1 MNSKI
6 KYKIRKATISD
17 KIYFNRDDILDIPFQ
32 DFRYVLFN
40 YNLGDTF
47 YSTLEYDEET
57 GMCSVPS
64 GSWHKLEILELE
76 DLRANT
82 DKQSWSFKGGLRAEQ
97 QSVADKLLQN
107 NKLYSGLIKADCGW
121 GKTYLGTYLIGNY
134 KKPTIIICHTK
145 LLAYQWLD
153 AIKELIDV
161 DEVGFIGDGKESI
174 KPITIAIYK
183 SLLTR
188 LDKVLDQ
195 FEVLFVDEAHL
206 CPAETFSRAVNGVNA
221 RVKIALSATPTRK
234 DGLHIILPDFFGPN
248 RIIAENVDKLSA
260 SVQLVQTQV
269 PFRVINPNRD
279 WTRQLT
285 KLAKTTSYLDLIA
298 QVARDKIAHGRCPL
312 ILSERIEMLEDLQ
325 SRIPNSVLLVGSTKN
340 DQREDILKNA
350 GTKYSAILSTKIFDE
365 GISCHRLDTLMFT
378 CPGNN
383 YAKLEQRIG
392 RILRRHPDKKD
403 PLIIDF
409 WLTGPIV
416 YNQQQGR
423 LEWYRKQ
430 NYEILEN

>member
-174 KPITIAIYK
+174 KPITIAI
-183 SLLTR
+183 SICR
-188 LDKVLDQ
+188 
-195 FEVLFVDEAHL
+195 
-206 CPAETFSRAVNGVNA
+206 
-221 RVKIALSATPTRK
+221 
-234 DGLHIILPDFFGPN
+234 
-248 RIIAENVDKLSA
+248 
-260 SVQLVQTQV
+260 
-269 PFRVINPNRD
+269 
-279 WTRQLT
+279 
-285 KLAKTTSYLDLIA
+285 
-298 QVARDKIAHGRCPL
+298 
-312 ILSERIEMLEDLQ
+312 
-325 SRIPNSVLLVGSTKN
+325 
-340 DQREDILKNA
+340 
-350 GTKYSAILSTKIFDE
+350 
-365 GISCHRLDTLMFT
+365 
-378 CPGNN
+378 
-383 YAKLEQRIG
+383 
-392 RILRRHPDKKD
+392 
-403 PLIIDF
+403 
-409 WLTGPIV
+409 
-416 YNQQQGR
+416 
-423 LEWYRKQ
+423 
-430 NYEILEN
+430 

>member
-17 KIYFNRDDILDIPFQ
+17 KIYFNKQDILDIPFH

-47 YSTLEYDEET
+47 FSTLEYDEET

-64 GSWHKLEILELE
+64 GSWHKLDILELE

-82 DKQSWSFKGGLRAEQ
+82 DVQEWAFKGKLKTEQ

-107 NKLYSGLIKADCGW
+107 NKLYSGLVKADCGW
-121 GKTYLGTYLIGNY
+121 GKTYLGTYLIGTY

-153 AIKELIDV
+153 SIKELIDV
-161 DEVGFIGDGKESI
+161 EEVGFIGDGKESI

-188 LDKVLDQ
+188 LDKVMDQ

-221 RVKIALSATPTRK
+221 RVKIALSATPIRK

-260 SVQLVQTQV
+260 TVQVIQTDI

-285 KLAKTTSYLDLIA
+285 KLAKNSSYLDLIA
-298 QVARDKIAHGRCPL
+298 KTARDKISHGRCPL
-312 ILSERIEMLEDLQ
+312 IVSERIEMLEELQ
-325 SRIPNSVLLVGSTKN
+325 SRIPGSVLLVGSTKN
-340 DQREDILKNA
+340 AQREDILKNA

-392 RILRRHPDKKD
+392 RILRKHPDKKD

-416 YNQQQGR
+416 YNQQKGR

-430 NYEILEN
+430 NYETIEN

>member
-82 DKQSWSFKGGLRAEQ
+82 DKQSWSFKGGLRSEQ

-340 DQREDILKNA
+340 AQREDILKNA

>member
-82 DKQSWSFKGGLRAEQ
+82 DKQSWSFKGSLRAEQ
-97 QSVADKLLQN
+97 QAVADKLLQGH
-107 NKLYSGLIKADCGW
+107 KLYSGLIKADCGW

-161 DEVGFIGDGKESI
+161 EEVGFVGDGKESI

-195 FEVLFVDEAHL
+195 FEVVFVDEAHL
-206 CPAETFSRAVNGVNA
+206 CPAETFSKAVNGVNA

-260 SVQLVQTQV
+260 SVQLVNTQV
-269 PFRVINPNRD
+269 PFRIINPNRD

-285 KLAKTTSYLDLIA
+285 KLAKNSAYLDLIA
-298 QVARDKIAHGRCPL
+298 QIARDKIAYGRCPL

-340 DQREDILKNA
+340 AQREDILKNA

>member
-1 MNSKI
+1 M
-6 KYKIRKATISD
+6 
-17 KIYFNRDDILDIPFQ
+17 
-32 DFRYVLFN
+32 
-40 YNLGDTF
+40 
-47 YSTLEYDEET
+47 
-57 GMCSVPS
+57 
-64 GSWHKLEILELE
+64 
-76 DLRANT
+76 
-82 DKQSWSFKGGLRAEQ
+82 
-97 QSVADKLLQN
+97 
-107 NKLYSGLIKADCGW
+107 
-121 GKTYLGTYLIGNY
+121 
-134 KKPTIIICHTK
+134 
-145 LLAYQWLD
+145 
-153 AIKELIDV
+153 
-161 DEVGFIGDGKESI
+161 
-174 KPITIAIYK
+174 
-183 SLLTR
+183 
-188 LDKVLDQ
+188 
-195 FEVLFVDEAHL
+195 
-206 CPAETFSRAVNGVNA
+206 
-221 RVKIALSATPTRK
+221 
-234 DGLHIILPDFFGPN
+234 
-248 RIIAENVDKLSA
+248 
-260 SVQLVQTQV
+260 
-269 PFRVINPNRD
+269 
-279 WTRQLT
+279 
-285 KLAKTTSYLDLIA
+285 DLIA

-340 DQREDILKNA
+340 AQREDILKNA

>member
-340 DQREDILKNA
+340 AQREDILKNA

>member
-325 SRIPNSVLLVGSTKN
+325 SRIPNSVLLVGGTKN
-340 DQREDILKNA
+340 AQREDILKNA